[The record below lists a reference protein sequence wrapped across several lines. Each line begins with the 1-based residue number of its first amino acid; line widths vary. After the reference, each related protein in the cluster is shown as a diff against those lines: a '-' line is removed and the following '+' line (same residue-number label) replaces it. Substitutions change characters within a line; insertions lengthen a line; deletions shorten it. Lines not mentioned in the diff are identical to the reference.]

1 MLQKERNGYVLR
13 MPQTN
18 EDLTQVISEF
28 KQLKPGDYVGLDTET
43 TGLDY
48 YKDFVVGICIAY
60 RIGKD
65 YKGFYLPIRHRDYD
79 NLQLARCLKFIN
91 WILHKYQVV
100 LFNRSFDFSMLEKEE
115 FISLEGV
122 KSHDVQ
128 ILCWEATYTKF
139 PSLKVFYRT
148 YCKKEIDSFA
158 ATVSSKRVEESE
170 TEENSHNF
178 GETDPTYT
186 FDYGALDPVA
196 TIELFFKMQQLFPY
210 TKVIYP
216 LDNKVSEVLRILT
229 KQVYTI
235 DYKKIREI
243 KQEEERKLRKY
254 QNECYSIAG
263 YQFKLGS
270 SRQKAE
276 ALSRFVT
283 LSKKTKK
290 GDFEVSIP
298 VLSEIDHPLAKAL
311 VGYSET
317 FKFINSYI
325 EPLLRTEGTEFRIN
339 YKTVEAPTARIA
351 SGSSRGNS
359 YYAPINIQSIPSE
372 EETLYL
378 HRHPVLGFIADDN
391 KEGALGEYKTKSG
404 IRKAFTAPKG
414 YVFMTFDY
422 ANEEMRIVANLSNES
437 TWINAIKNNED
448 LHTATAKTVFNDETK
463 RKSAK
468 TINFGIL
475 YGMSV
480 YSLASRLKV
489 SVLEGK
495 SIMARYFQRLNKLDA
510 WIKHVHARGRR
521 LMTTQTYYGRV
532 RPLSQYYNSSDPGM
546 VGFADR
552 SSVNTA
558 CQGCIPIQIA
568 FEAKDKAVKIDNPK
582 NLKEEYSLYT
592 GQKIVLS
599 HRGVNDC
606 FAFFS
611 KKGEFIACDG
621 NHKLFEKKGP
631 DTYKAINA
639 VQSHINN
646 TKVELAPLQKKSY
659 LNFSLKRDSSAL
671 KKVYLRTKGMSEVK
685 RDKILE
691 KWLWRAWFNKST
703 IQLPILE
710 AANLRSICSV
720 HGFNLVAKPLTE
732 NTLHCRVKLTRPKRV
747 RLSKSLYLGKLNV
760 CSATVTS
767 GPPIYQSQGFQN
779 RNTAADVLRIKL
791 CELYAYWK
799 KDKEFHDN
807 VIICWSVHDEVE
819 FYVKEE
825 YRAKAFKII
834 PSLMRV
840 THENWQ
846 IPLVVEGG
854 IGYSWGTCI
863 DAELDEQGKIVSIPK
878 AKWYGEPPKEIIK

>member
-18 EDLTQVISEF
+18 DDLTQVINEY
-28 KQLKPGDYVGLDTET
+28 KQQVKPGDFVGLDTET

-48 YKDFVVGICIAY
+48 YTDYIVGICISY
-60 RIGKD
+60 RIGND
-65 YKGFYLPIRHRDYD
+65 YKGFYLPLRHRDYN
-79 NLQLARCLKFIN
+79 NLPLDRCLKFTN
-91 WILHKYQVV
+91 WILHKYQAV

-115 FISLEGV
+115 HITLEGV
-122 KSHDVQ
+122 RSHDVQ
-128 ILCWEATYTKF
+128 VLCWEATYAKF

-158 ATVSSKRVEESE
+158 STVSSRKVEESE

-196 TIELFFKMQQLFPY
+196 TLELFFKMQQLFPY
-210 TKVIYP
+210 IKVIYP

-235 DYKKIREI
+235 DYDKIRLI
-243 KQEEERKLRKY
+243 KQEQEKILRKY

-263 YQFKLGS
+263 YQFKIGS

-290 GDFEVSIP
+290 GEFEVSIP
-298 VLSEIDHPLAKAL
+298 VLSEIDHPLARAL

-325 EPLLRTEGTEFRIN
+325 DPLLRTEGTEFRIN

-351 SGSSRGNS
+351 SGSSKGNS

-378 HRHPVLGFIADDN
+378 HKDSVLGYIANDN
-391 KEGALGEYKTKSG
+391 PEGAVGEYTTKAG
-404 IRKAFTAPKG
+404 IRKAFKAPKG

-422 ANEEMRIVANLSNES
+422 ANEEMRIVANLSNEP

-448 LHTATAKTVFNDETK
+448 LHKATAKTVFNDETK

-480 YSLASRLKV
+480 YSLAARLKV
-489 SVLEGK
+489 SILEGK
-495 SIMARYFQRLNKLDA
+495 AIMSRYFQRLNKLDA
-510 WIKHVHARGRR
+510 WIKHVHAKGRR
-521 LMTTQTYYGRV
+521 TMATQTYYGRV

-546 VGFADR
+546 IGFADR

-558 CQGCIPIQIA
+558 CQGCIPIQIS
-568 FEAKDKAVKIDNPK
+568 FEMKDMAVKVGNPN
-582 NLKEEYSLYT
+582 NLKEDYEMST
-592 GQKIVLS
+592 GQRAVLS
-599 HRGVNDC
+599 YRGVNDC
-606 FAFFS
+606 FALFS
-611 KKGEFIACDG
+611 DEGEFIVCDG
-621 NHKLFEKKGP
+621 NHKLFQKNSK
-631 DTYKAINA
+631 TLRVINA
-639 VQSHINN
+639 VQSHISHIP
-646 TKVELAPLQKKSY
+646 VELAPLQKKRISA
-659 LNFSLKRDSSAL
+659 FTLKRDRAAL
-671 KKVYLRTKGMSEVK
+671 KKIFLFTRK
-685 RDKILE
+685 RDVVYRDKLIE
-691 KWLWRAWFNKST
+691 TWLWEAYVSNST
-703 IQLPILE
+703 IKLPILE

-720 HGFNLVAKPLTE
+720 HGFNLVAKPIDTTSVE
-732 NTLHCRVKLTRPKRV
+732 CRVKLIRPKRV
-747 RLSKSLYLGKLNV
+747 TLTKSIYLDKLNV

-767 GPPIYQSQGFQN
+767 GHPIYQAQGFEN

-791 CELYAYWK
+791 CELYSFWK
-799 KDKEFHDN
+799 QDKEFHDN

-825 YRAKAFKII
+825 YRAKAFKLI
-834 PSLMRV
+834 PQLMKV

-846 IPLVVEGG
+846 VPLVVEGG

-863 DAELDEQGKIVSIPK
+863 DAELDDEGKIVSIPK
-878 AKWYGEPPKEIIK
+878 AKWYKEQSE